1 MSRYSLAYRKRLV
14 NSSQLLWKFLEKKGL
29 PRSVIATGKSKTIDT
44 LLDEFVASLHD
55 SKTFV
60 KGRLQIAKHAVLFCQ
75 VCRPRL
81 RRRLKQTWST
91 LKAWEEQEPGK
102 LRPPLPIPVLMGMLC
117 QSRIL
122 SQLAD
127 SRGEKHKWLTFST
140 LIAVGFFG
148 LLRPGELLN
157 LKRRDIELANQ
168 VNLCLP
174 CVTISLDKPKNFRQ
188 LGFKQFTTV
197 KHLVT
202 CEWISW
208 LCLELKPDDKLWP
221 HSDSLFRKLFKTCL
235 SHMHLTNCHFTPGS
249 LRAGGATYYF
259 NEEED
264 MGRLRLW
271 GRWSNLQSLEHYI
284 QSTKAQQMLQTLSS
298 KAVKRLEKLLTLGS
312 FLLELPFELR
322 QKLSASQL
330 LGKHSLDTDV
340 QLWQACRKWGRLEAA
355 L

>member
-1 MSRYSLAYRKRLV
+1 MPAAASFFDIWGSVDCSFLRWGFAFQEHFACSFFFFFFLKTTRSTTDDSGAMDGGRLRLSRYSLAYRKRLV

-81 RRRLKQTWST
+81 RRRLQQTWST

-127 SRGEKHKWLTFST
+127 GRGEKHKWLTFST
-140 LIAVGFFG
+140 LIAMGFFG

-202 CEWISW
+202 CEW
-208 LCLELKPDDKLWP
+208 
-221 HSDSLFRKLFKTCL
+221 FGFKT
-235 SHMHLTNCHFTPGS
+235 G
-249 LRAGGATYYF
+249 
-259 NEEED
+259 
-264 MGRLRLW
+264 
-271 GRWSNLQSLEHYI
+271 
-284 QSTKAQQMLQTLSS
+284 
-298 KAVKRLEKLLTLGS
+298 
-312 FLLELPFELR
+312 
-322 QKLSASQL
+322 
-330 LGKHSLDTDV
+330 
-340 QLWQACRKWGRLEAA
+340 
-355 L
+355 